1 MMKWNYIPLKSIL
14 FNLQN
19 IIFPF
24 ITSRFSNPLPLITLG
39 KYASIYLGYKEFKK
53 SELSDN
59 TQDDFINF
67 HIFYNKDNLVE
78 AVEIFK
84 NDIEITFNEEI
95 IFPVTINKIKEVF
108 TSLEKEDDFHYLDK
122 KNSIGI
128 EIDDNECLTSMLFGK
143 DGYYENTN

>member
-1 MMKWNYIPLKSIL
+1 MMKWNYTPLKSIGDISFGMSRADVRKKL
-14 FNLQN
+14 NLE
-19 IIFPF
+19 
-24 ITSRFSNPLPLITLG
+24 
-39 KYASIYLGYKEFKK
+39 YKEFKK

-95 IFPVTINKIKEVF
+95 IFPATINKIKEVF

>member
-1 MMKWNYIPLKSIL
+1 MMKWNYIPLKSIGDIC
-14 FNLQN
+14 FGM
-19 IIFPF
+19 
-24 ITSRFSNPLPLITLG
+24 SRADVRKKLN
-39 KYASIYLGYKEFKK
+39 LGYKEFKK